1 MKLIGLTGGIATGK
15 STASKILREMGVR
28 VIDADQV
35 SHQVLA
41 DGSPH
46 LAGIEERFG
55 SSVMISAG
63 KLNREALGKE
73 IFSKIEKKKLLEDFL
88 HPVIREK
95 MEKEIHQGELEG
107 LPFLVLDIPLLIES
121 SYWRDRVDEIWLI
134 DANEGLQKS
143 RLHSRNGYTEDEALA
158 RIRAQLPMAE
168 KRKVADQVFLNEGK
182 IADLESQLR
191 QAIKK
196 NEKI

>member
-41 DGSPH
+41 DGSPY

-55 SSVMISAG
+55 SSMLISPK
-63 KLNREALGKE
+63 KLNREALGKV
-73 IFSKIEKKKLLEDFL
+73 IFSSPAKKKLLEDFL
-88 HPVIREK
+88 HPVIREE
-95 MEKEIHQGELEG
+95 MEKEIQQGELEG
-107 LPFLVLDIPLLIES
+107 LPFMVLDIPLLIES
-121 SYWRDRVDEIWLI
+121 SYWPERVDEIWLI
-134 DANEGLQKS
+134 DANEELQKS

-158 RIRAQLPMAE
+158 RIRAQLPMVE

-182 IADLESQLR
+182 IADLERQLG